1 MAKHIGIP
9 THAAYAAGDP
19 ARHPMK
25 VAATAHPFQVIGV
38 GLVFDRAGRVLI
50 DQRLDEGLLGGMWE
64 FPGGK
69 QEPGEAI
76 AETIARELREELA
89 IEVAV
94 EDELISLDHAYGH
107 KRLRFIVHLC
117 RHLAGEPEALASQQV
132 RWVAP
137 LELESYPFPDAN
149 YHIIAALWQR
159 LGIPHPAMAMP
170 PFRRG

>member
-1 MAKHIGIP
+1 V
-9 THAAYAAGDP
+9 
-19 ARHPMK
+19 K
-25 VAATAHPFQVIGV
+25 VVSTAPQFQVIGV

-50 DQRLDEGLLGGMWE
+50 DQRLEEGLLGGMWE

-76 AETIARELREELA
+76 EDTIARELREELA

-94 EDELISLDHAYGH
+94 QEELIRLDHSYGH

-117 RHLAGEPEALASQQV
+117 RHLAGEPQALASQQV

-137 LELESYPFPDAN
+137 AELEDYPFPAAN
-149 YHIIAALWQR
+149 ARIIAALWQR
-159 LGIPHPAMAMP
+159 LGL
-170 PFRRG
+170 RG

>member
-1 MAKHIGIP
+1 
-9 THAAYAAGDP
+9 
-19 ARHPMK
+19 MK
-25 VAATAHPFQVIGV
+25 VASTAPPFQVIGV

-50 DQRLDEGLLGGMWE
+50 DQRLEEGLLGGMWE

-76 AETIARELREELA
+76 ADTITRELREELA

-94 EDELISLDHAYGH
+94 EEELIRLDHAYGH

-117 RHLAGEPEALASQQV
+117 SHLAGEPRALASQQV

-137 LELESYPFPDAN
+137 AQLDSYPFPAAN
-149 YHIIAALWQR
+149 ARIIAALRQR
-159 LGIPHPAMAMP
+159 LGL
-170 PFRRG
+170 RV